1 MFERVIRLE
10 EKIMGVHTRLALTE
24 QDLRALH
31 KKIDTHFYW
40 MLAAFGGLYVSMAG
54 LLAKVSHWI

>member
-1 MFERVIRLE
+1 
-10 EKIMGVHTRLALTE
+10 MGVDTRLALTE

-31 KKIDTHFYW
+31 KKIDMHFYW